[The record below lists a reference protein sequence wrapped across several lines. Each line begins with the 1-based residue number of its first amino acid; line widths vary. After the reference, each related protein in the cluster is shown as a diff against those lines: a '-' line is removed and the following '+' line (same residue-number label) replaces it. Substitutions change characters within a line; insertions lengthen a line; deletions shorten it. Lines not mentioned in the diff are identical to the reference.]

1 MSPQSTLRST
11 FRQKNRQQ
19 QTAYHFLKDEP
30 EKVMQALL
38 DRYLFLA
45 MVESGEYSDNELS
58 LQLIEG
64 NAALAKAID
73 INNAIA
79 QRQGIDI
86 FAAPSTKTD
95 TPSAKAEKKNQ
106 HSPSK
111 TQSPSITS
119 QPKQSVD
126 FDINDDVE
134 F

>member
-11 FRQKNRQQ
+11 FRQKNQQQ

-45 MVESGEYSDNELS
+45 MVESGEYSEDELS

-64 NAALAKAID
+64 NASLAKAID

-79 QRQGIDI
+79 RRHGIDI
-86 FAAPSTKTD
+86 FDPPSTTAD
-95 TPSAKAEKKNQ
+95 PPLAKAEKKNQ
-106 HSPSK
+106 HSPPNTPASSGTTK
-111 TQSPSITS
+111 
-119 QPKQSVD
+119 PKKSVES
-126 FDINDDVE
+126 DINDQME

>member
-11 FRQKNRQQ
+11 FRQKNQQQ

-45 MVESGEYSDNELS
+45 MVESGEYSDDELS

-79 QRQGIDI
+79 RRQGIDI
-86 FAAPSTKTD
+86 FAAPSTKAD
-95 TPSAKAEKKNQ
+95 TPLAKVEKKNQ

-111 TQSPSITS
+111 TQAPSTTS

-126 FDINDDVE
+126 SDINDEME